1 MEYVALLRGVN
12 VGGITI
18 RSADLRELFAG
29 LGFDNVRTYLASG
42 NVRFTSDAAERAE
55 LKAMTEQALTER
67 FGYEAWI
74 VLVTLD
80 ELRRARDELP
90 FDSADT
96 SHNSYVIFCADGVT
110 GMHWCRSAMIFRAGK
125 NAYCPARAW
134 SIGTFPWSTRRD
146 RRSARNL
153 AAPPG
158 NVRPRI
164 ATSAPST
171 RSRREPRQ

>member
-67 FGYEAWI
+67 FGYEAGI
-74 VLVTLD
+74 VL
-80 ELRRARDELP
+80 
-90 FDSADT
+90 
-96 SHNSYVIFCADGVT
+96 
-110 GMHWCRSAMIFRAGK
+110 RAGVLK
-125 NAYCPARAW
+125 RM
-134 SIGTFPWSTRRD
+134 
-146 RRSARNL
+146 RS
-153 AAPPG
+153 G
-158 NVRPRI
+158 G
-164 ATSAPST
+164 
-171 RSRREPRQ
+171 RSPI

>member
-110 GMHWCRSAMIFRAGK
+110 
-125 NAYCPARAW
+125 
-134 SIGTFPWSTRRD
+134 RD
-146 RRSARNL
+146 ALVQKCHDLPRGEERIL
-153 AAPPG
+153 PG
-158 NVRPRI
+158 PGVVYWNGPVVD
-164 ATSAPST
+164 TT
-171 RSRREPRQ
+171 RSPFGKELGRAAWKRTTTNRNIRTVNKIAA